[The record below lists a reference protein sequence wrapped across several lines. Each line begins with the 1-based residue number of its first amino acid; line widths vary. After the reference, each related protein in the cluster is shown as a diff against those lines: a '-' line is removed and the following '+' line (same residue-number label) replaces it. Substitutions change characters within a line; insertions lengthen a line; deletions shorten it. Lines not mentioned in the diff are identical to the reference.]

1 MESGDFLSHYSPM
14 MQQYLEI
21 KEKHKDALL
30 FFRLGDFYE
39 LFFDDARIASELLGL
54 HLTSRE
60 AGRGKSPMCGLPHHA
75 AESYILRLVE
85 AGHKVALCEQM
96 PDDEGKKGE
105 LMKRKVVRIYTPG
118 TIFDDSQSAGN
129 YIAAIYSEDDA
140 AFGLAYADVATGDF
154 YTASLNSFDKL
165 IDEMHKINPREI
177 IASPDFPGIADI
189 KLEIGV
195 APNYYHF
202 WAFLYNFAQE
212 KLTSHFGADNIIN
225 FDKYCLGAS
234 AALLQYLHETQQS
247 TMPHIHKIT
256 AYSPSDFMILDRH
269 TYRNLELGETL
280 REKDTVGTLFWAM
293 DQAQTP
299 MGKRLLRK
307 WMESP
312 LVSSKDIATRHEAV
326 GEFAENPARL
336 EDIREALGKI
346 ADIERLCGKL
356 TYWRVTAR
364 DFTALGRSIT
374 AIADVKRLLDGTAS
388 VLNAYFWENLDILT
402 DVHGKINRAFSE
414 TPPSD
419 TDGAGMFANGY
430 DGDLDAARN
439 LKNQLLL
446 AVTDLEQSEKQA
458 TGIKGLKV
466 GQNKIFGYYIEV
478 PNSQH
483 DAVPA
488 HYQRK
493 QTLSNCERYVTD
505 ELVQLQVDILTA
517 TESIEQIEQR
527 LWSQFRKEI
536 AQEVPR
542 LQLTAH
548 MTATIDVLQSLAKIA
563 KDYNYVRP
571 QMDAAGP
578 IDIKNGRHPV
588 VERLS
593 GEGFVPN
600 DTYLDNMGNK
610 IAILTGPNMA
620 GKSTYLRQ
628 VALIC
633 IMAQMGSFVPADAAK
648 LPICDR
654 VFTRVGAADDL
665 ARGQST
671 FMVEMRETANIL
683 ANATRRSLVIL
694 DEIGRGTGTVDG
706 FSIALAVVEHISA
719 EISAKTLF
727 ATHYHEMTAAEGKVP
742 GVANYRMQVRED
754 GDNITFL
761 RKVVPGGADKSH
773 GIFVAKLAGLPDA
786 VIERSKQI
794 QEHLEAGSIFADSRT
809 PAQKVDIDAINKE
822 LRNINRIF
830 LEEYVPNDKN
840 TSAQNDILSG
850 LRKVEKAMKNLEG
863 LWPS

>member
-1 MESGDFLSHYSPM
+1 M
-14 MQQYLEI
+14 MRQYLEI

-39 LFFDDARIASELLGL
+39 LFFDDARIASERLGL
-54 HLTSRE
+54 HLTARE
-60 AGRGKSPMCGLPHHA
+60 TGRGKSPMCGLPHHA
-75 AESYILRLVE
+75 AEGYILRLVE
-85 AGHKVALCEQM
+85 AGHKVALCEQV
-96 PDDEGKKGE
+96 PGSDVKKGE
-105 LMKRKVVRIYTPG
+105 LMERKVVRIYTPG
-118 TIFDDSQSAGN
+118 TIFDDSKSFSN
-129 YIAAIYSEDDA
+129 YIAAIFSEDGA
-140 AFGLAYADVATGDF
+140 AFGLAYADAATGDF
-154 YTASLNSFDKL
+154 YAATLGTLDKL
-165 IDEMHKINPREI
+165 IDELHKINPREI
-177 IASPDFPGIADI
+177 IVNPDFSGITDI
-189 KLEIGV
+189 KSEIGV
-195 APNYYHF
+195 KPSYYHF
-202 WAFLYNFAQE
+202 WAFLHDFAQE
-212 KLTSHFGADNIIN
+212 KLASHFGADSIIN
-225 FDKYCLGAS
+225 LDKHNMGAS
-234 AALLQYLHETQQS
+234 GALLQYLHETQQS
-247 TMPHIHKIT
+247 AMPHIRKIT
-256 AYSPSDFMILDRH
+256 AYSPADFMILDRH
-269 TYRNLELGETL
+269 TYRNLELSETL
-280 REKDTVGTLFWAM
+280 REKETVGTLFWAM
-293 DQAQTP
+293 DRTKTP

-307 WMESP
+307 WMENP
-312 LVSSKDIATRHEAV
+312 LVSVKDIGTRHEAV
-326 GEFAENPARL
+326 GEFAEKPVRL
-336 EDIREALGKI
+336 EDMREALGKI

-356 TYWRVTAR
+356 TYWRVTSR
-364 DFTALGRSIT
+364 DFIMLKQSIA
-374 AIADVKRLLDGTAS
+374 AIADVKRLLGGTAS
-388 VLNAYFWENLDILT
+388 ALNTYFWEHLDVMT
-402 DVHGKINRAFSE
+402 DIYDKISRAFVE
-414 TPPSD
+414 TPTAD
-419 TDGAGMFANGY
+419 TGGAGMFADGY
-430 DGDLDAARN
+430 DADLDAARS

-446 AVTDLEQSEKQA
+446 AVTNLEQAEKQA

-466 GQNKIFGYYIEV
+466 GHNKVFGYYIEV
-478 PNSQH
+478 PNSQRN
-483 DAVPA
+483 AVPA

-493 QTLSNCERYVTD
+493 QTLSNCERYITD
-505 ELVQLQVDILTA
+505 GLVQLQIDILTA
-517 TESIEQIEQR
+517 ADSIEQIEQR

-548 MTATIDVLQSLAKIA
+548 MTATIDVLQSMAKIA
-563 KDYNYVRP
+563 NAHNYVRP
-571 QMDAAGP
+571 QMEAAGP

-593 GEGFVPN
+593 SEGFVPN

-633 IMAQMGSFVPADAAK
+633 IMAQMGSFVPADRAK

-654 VFTRVGAADDL
+654 IFTRVGAADDL

-683 ANATRRSLVIL
+683 ANATQRSLVVL

-706 FSIALAVVEHISA
+706 FSIALAVVEHIA
-719 EISAKTLF
+719 TKISAKTLF

-754 GDNITFL
+754 GDSITFL

-794 QEHLEAGSIFADSRT
+794 QEHLETGSIFADNLS
-809 PAQKVDIDAINKE
+809 PAHKLDIDAMNKE

-830 LEEYVPNDKN
+830 LEDYVQSGENA
-840 TSAQNDILSG
+840 SARNEILSG